1 MEDSGKLEQSEWSST
16 YQGRVWLVLLNPV
29 SCGLVFPEMVRA
41 SLLVHCGCH
50 RGSCHRMGGRPNG
63 SSHRETPFNFL
74 PEQGPPGIDGKDGTP
89 GIPGMKV
96 RVGSTRG
103 AGQGQGC
110 SSSGL

>member
-1 MEDSGKLEQSEWSST
+1 MEDRGRLEQSEWSST
-16 YQGRVWLVLLNPV
+16 YQGRVWLVLLKHV
-29 SCGLVFPEMVRA
+29 SCGLVFPEMIRA

-50 RGSCHRMGGRPNG
+50 RGSCHRVSGP
-63 SSHRETPFNFL
+63 ETPLNFL

-103 AGQGQGC
+103 AAQGKAC